1 MAVQGSRVPKFG
13 GWGSGENAPNYTIH
27 FTKAR
32 EDKVAGKMINP
43 NDPQQNPHVF
53 PNTNKTKV
61 EPGPIRNGVRGH
73 VRRVS
78 KEDGE
83 FMQVKESAAR
93 NDKMGKGAAGDQSRQ
108 QSRTK
113 SANRG
118 DDETREGGAL
128 IPPFGKWDEKNP
140 ESEDFTGKFEKVQ
153 IDRNEPGKPPS
164 QLGTPTSSFTSQGN
178 PNTDDSAKTC
188 CFPWCRK

>member
-43 NDPQQNPHVF
+43 NDPQQNPHMF
-53 PNTNKTKV
+53 PNTTGTKV
-61 EPGPIRNGVRGH
+61 EPEPIRKGVRGH
-73 VRRVS
+73 MRRGR
-78 KEDGE
+78 KDET
-83 FMQVKESAAR
+83 
-93 NDKMGKGAAGDQSRQ
+93 AGDKSRH

-113 SANRG
+113 SANR
-118 DDETREGGAL
+118 DDETPERGAL
-128 IPPFGKWDEKNP
+128 VPEFGKWDVKNP
-140 ESEDFTGKFEKVQ
+140 ESEDFTGKFKRVQ
-153 IDRNEPGKPPS
+153 EDKHNGPGKSPVE
-164 QLGTPTSSFTSQGN
+164 LGTPTSSFTTQGN
-178 PNTDDSAKTC
+178 QNTDDSAKPC